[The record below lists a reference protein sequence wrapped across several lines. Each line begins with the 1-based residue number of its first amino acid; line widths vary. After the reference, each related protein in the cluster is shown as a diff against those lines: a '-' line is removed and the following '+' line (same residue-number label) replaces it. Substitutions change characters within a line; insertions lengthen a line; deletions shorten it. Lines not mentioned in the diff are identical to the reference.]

1 MAMEGQHSVSNLG
14 DEASEDSADKSRGQ
28 SRLRKGQTGISERDK
43 KKMAEKKKMVAKTAR
58 LNAQRIRRKLAAKK
72 KRAAAWRGVRET
84 ARLNAKRSLRKLAL
98 AKRDKEARLA
108 HRDKSSRT
116 VDRME
121 KVSKILCR
129 IR

>member
-1 MAMEGQHSVSNLG
+1 
-14 DEASEDSADKSRGQ
+14 
-28 SRLRKGQTGISERDK
+28 
-43 KKMAEKKKMVAKTAR
+43 MAEKKKMVAKTAR

-72 KRAAAWRGVRET
+72 KRAAALRGRGGRET
-84 ARLNAKRSLRKLAL
+84 ARLNAKRSLLKLAL